1 MECKYYRDLKH
12 SYAVCECK
20 EQDKKDTR
28 YQLKIMES
36 GKIKGLLKNN
46 LRVINSEKFLYY
58 EISSMMSLENRFE
71 SKGMQK
77 NDLLKLFSDMRYMAE
92 SLSEFLLGEEG
103 IVFDARN
110 IYVNL
115 ATGEYGFMYYPYL
128 TEGKSVG
135 DFLESL
141 LDIVDHE
148 DDQAVELIYD
158 MCDKSQVGDIL
169 LIDLL
174 NSVLDKKKSEATNKY
189 IESEHLINEVED
201 EYGYE
206 DYPEPEEKEENPLQ
220 KSNRKLGGQVQIIF
234 SLMFV
239 AVIAGIMYVRMNYI
253 LTREENLL
261 SIGVIMV
268 SGITGAIAFYSGIKT
283 IKTPET
289 VVVKP
294 TNKKIIEEDDEL
306 DAEEYEEHEE
316 YLNNYKMPIR
326 ITSAT
331 RDSEQLNV
339 EDSNCDETVVL
350 DIEENREMTLYS
362 RNMDKTIRIC
372 LDKLPITIGKM
383 EGCVDKVISD
393 MSISRIHCK
402 FIRDD
407 LGIALVDLGST
418 NGSYRNG
425 LRLSPQEKTY
435 IDEGDE
441 IKLGRICFDMR

>member
-20 EQDKKDTR
+20 EGDKKDTR

-36 GKIKGLLKNN
+36 GKIKGLLENN

-58 EISSMMSLENRFE
+58 EISSMMSLENRYE

-77 NDLLKLFSDMRYMAE
+77 DDLIKLFSDMRNMVE
-92 SLSEFLLGEEG
+92 SLSEYLLGEEG
-103 IVFDARN
+103 IVFDAQN

-115 ATGEYGFMYYPYL
+115 ATCEYRFMYYPYL
-128 TEGKSVG
+128 REGKTVG

-141 LDIVDHE
+141 LDIVDH
-148 DDQAVELIYD
+148 DDEQAVELIYD

-174 NSVLDKKKSEATNKY
+174 NSALDKKNPEPSEKH
-189 IESEHLINEVED
+189 IEIEHFIDEVED
-201 EYGYE
+201 EYE
-206 DYPEPEEKEENPLQ
+206 EYPDSEEKEENPLQ
-220 KSNRKLGGQVQIIF
+220 KSNRKLGGQVQILF
-234 SLMFV
+234 SFMFA
-239 AVIAGIMYVRMNYI
+239 AVIAGLMYVRMNYI

-261 SIGVIMV
+261 SIGVMLV
-268 SGITGAIAFYSGIKT
+268 SGITGVIALYSGIKT
-283 IKTPET
+283 LKAPEKVAT
-289 VVVKP
+289 EP
-294 TNKKIIEEDDEL
+294 AHSKKDIEESDEF
-306 DAEEYEEHEE
+306 DAEEYEE
-316 YLNNYKMPIR
+316 YQNNYKMPIR
-326 ITSAT
+326 ITAAN
-331 RDSEQLNV
+331 RDSEKFNV
-339 EDSNCDETVVL
+339 NEGCSDETVVL
-350 DIEENREMTLYS
+350 DVEESKDMTLYS
-362 RNMDKTIRIC
+362 RNLDKTIRIC
-372 LDKLPITIGKM
+372 LDKLPLTIGKM

-402 FIRDD
+402 FIKDD